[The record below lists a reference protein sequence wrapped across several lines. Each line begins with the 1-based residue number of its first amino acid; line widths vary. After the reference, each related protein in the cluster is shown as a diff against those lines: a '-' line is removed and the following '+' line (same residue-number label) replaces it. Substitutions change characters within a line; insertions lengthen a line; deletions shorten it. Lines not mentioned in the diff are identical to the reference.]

1 MKNTTLQTKKNGN
14 KRSYRSSLAR
24 TLAILILIPALIAVG
39 FMTIIILREIK
50 AMRKADYVSGIV
62 EYMVTSSLLI
72 HELQKERGESSGYI
86 GEKGIAMVNEL
97 NTQRL
102 LTDQKLIALKTYL
115 ESIGI
120 EQYGQGVV
128 TQLNM
133 FQKNLAELS
142 TIRDKIT
149 SLSITRNESIEYF
162 SEVINDII
170 GTFQEANITIKDSEL
185 SFPFTACI
193 NFIMAK
199 EMAGIERA
207 IMVGFVAADK
217 PISHEDQ
224 HKWMSVLKGQDAL
237 FKAFMHQ
244 AAAGG
249 GILDKFNNMTSGVN
263 TKAVED
269 IRKQIFEK
277 HREGGYGLIPSNV
290 FHVVTRRI
298 DELKSIEDALVQKI
312 LRSAERISSEKNVSL
327 IIYSAL
333 TGATIIGMY
342 VLCFLIAR
350 GITRPIAI
358 MLSEIKRGAIGE
370 LDHEFVIK
378 SKNEI
383 GELASNFKQM
393 CRNLKEKDDW
403 IKASLAEKEELMKEI
418 HHRVKNNLQII
429 SGLLYM
435 SRKQARNKETINV
448 LSEAS
453 SRIDSIALV
462 HAQLYNSD
470 KYDEIEMQTHIKQL
484 SENISQIYSQGMNVK
499 IDIIP
504 TDISLPV
511 STAVPCAIVF
521 NELITNAFKHAF
533 GTDRKG
539 TLELSIARSDN
550 GKIVATIK
558 DDGTGIPENFNIEKT
573 NTMGMSLVRNIV
585 NEQLKGKLQINRNKG
600 TEFIIEF

>member
-1 MKNTTLQTKKNGN
+1 M
-14 KRSYRSSLAR
+14 
-24 TLAILILIPALIAVG
+24 ILIPALIAVG
-39 FMTIIILREIK
+39 FMTIIIIREIK
-50 AMRKADYVSGIV
+50 AKHKADYVSSIV
-62 EYMVTSSLLI
+62 EYMATSSLLV
-72 HELQKERGESSGYI
+72 HELQKERGTSSGYI
-86 GEKGIAMVNEL
+86 GNNGKWMVREL
-97 NTQRL
+97 GTQRL
-102 LTDQKLIALKTYL
+102 LTDQKLIELNTYL
-115 ESIGI
+115 ESS
-120 EQYGQGVV
+120 EVERYGQRFA
-128 TQLNM
+128 TQLNL
-133 FQKNLAELS
+133 FQENITELPA
-142 TIRDKIT
+142 IRDKIT
-149 SLSITRNESIEYF
+149 SLSITRNESIIYF
-162 SEVINDII
+162 SEAIESII
-170 GTFQEANITIKDSEL
+170 SSFQAVNITIKDSEL

-244 AAAGG
+244 VAGAG
-249 GILDKFNNMTSGVN
+249 AGILDKFNNMISGVN

-290 FHVVTRRI
+290 FHVATRRI
-298 DELKSIEDALVQKI
+298 DELKGVEDVQVQEI
-312 LRSAERISSEKNVSL
+312 LQSAERISSEKNVSL
-327 IIYSAL
+327 VIYSAL

-358 MLSEIKRGAIGE
+358 MSSEIKRVSGGE

-383 GELASNFKQM
+383 GALASSFKQM
-393 CRNLKEKDDW
+393 CHDLKEKDDW

-418 HHRVKNNLQII
+418 HHRVKNNLQIM

-470 KYDEIEMQTHIKQL
+470 KYDEIKMQTHIKQL

-550 GKIVATIK
+550 GKIVATVK
-558 DDGTGIPENFNIEKT
+558 DDGTGIPENFNIDKT

-585 NEQLKGKLQINRNKG
+585 KEQLKGKLQINRNKG